1 MAENSQEVT
10 LVTATATPLHWSTWY
25 PELVIVNDG
34 AGTLFARTD
43 GTAATGGSGDINIP
57 ADAEVVLANEQA
69 EPEPDSET
77 GYPPYMIPGWTAQLD
92 ESPYTSYA
100 TYVSLY
106 AASPNTPTVTVTAQ

>member
-10 LVTATATPLHWSTWY
+10 LVAATATPVSWANWY

-43 GTAATGGSGDINIP
+43 GTAATGGSGDMNIP
-57 ADAEVVLANEQA
+57 AGAEVVLANEQP
-69 EPEPDSET
+69 EPEPDKET
-77 GYPPYMIPGWTAQLD
+77 GYAPYLTPGWTAQTD
-92 ESPYTSYA
+92 NSPYTSTHP

-106 AASPNTPTVTVTAQ
+106 SAGTPVVTVTAQ